1 MYRLII
7 ADDEE
12 IVLHGLIKNINWDE
26 YGFHVLD
33 YASDGQRTVDLVE
46 RHHPELLITDIMMPS
61 MNGIEVLKRVRIVS
75 PETQVIILSAYD
87 SFDFAQQ
94 AIVYDV
100 AGYLIKPIR
109 KEELDS
115 VMRKVQKNMTA
126 RRGGHLQQNASVHA
140 EEKDTVEK
148 ARLYIQEH
156 YCEKLTLDL
165 VASKLYISPELLS
178 RNFKKRTGYSFVDY
192 IVMLRINKAKQL
204 LLSSYLHIKDIA
216 SQVGYDDHTYFC
228 KVFKRET
235 QMTPLEYRCSGKLG
249 DRS

>member
-12 IVLHGLIKNINWDE
+12 IVLHGLIKNIEWEE

-33 YASDGQRTVDLVE
+33 YAYDGQRTVDLVE
-46 RHHPELLITDIMMPS
+46 RYRPELLITDIMMPS
-61 MNGIEVLKRVRIVS
+61 MSGIEVLERVRMVS

-94 AIVYDV
+94 AIVYDAV
-100 AGYLIKPIR
+100 GYLLKPIR
-109 KEELDS
+109 KENLDS
-115 VMRKVQKNMTA
+115 VMRKVQKNLIA
-126 RRGGHLQQNASVHA
+126 RQGGYKRQNSPVQA
-140 EEKDTVEK
+140 EEKDAVEK

-156 YCEKLTLDL
+156 YCEKLTLEL
-165 VASKLYISPELLS
+165 VASKMYISPELLS

-192 IVMLRINKAKQL
+192 IIMLRINKAKKL

-235 QMTPLEYRCSGKLG
+235 QMTPLEYRCSRKLG
-249 DRS
+249 EKP